1 MPQTHQLAAILFADI
16 VGYTAIMQED
26 ERKAIQFR
34 DKFKKSLESEV
45 ILRGGRVLKYTG
57 DGALCSFDSAVGS
70 IRAAMAVQ
78 LTMQEEPQV
87 PLRIGIHQADVLFED
102 SDVYG
107 DGVNVASRLE
117 SLAIPGGIFI
127 SAKVFDDIKNQT
139 DIKTVSLGRYILKN
153 VKEPV
158 EIYAVSNSGIQV
170 PLKKRLEGKG
180 VKYSRLTDIK
190 NRKYL
195 FTRVVLPVLLAGT
208 LGAIWIP
215 SWIRKQHA
223 SNELLPTIQK
233 LVSENFIPPT
243 AAFDMALEAE
253 KFLPKDSVLIKLWPI
268 LSSTVSI
275 ETQPA
280 GAEVY
285 WKDYDLPE
293 APWRKVGTTPLEK
306 AKFPRGYLRMEFR
319 KIGFQTIEY
328 AGPWAYGRLGPDIT
342 ILKMDS
348 LGSLPQNMVRIPKK
362 ISSMYIVGL
371 EQHGGKEVGEF
382 LIDRYEVTN
391 GQFKAFVDAGGYL
404 NKVYWKNP
412 IYSNGK
418 ELKVESAWALFL
430 DRTGRQGPATWEAGT
445 YPDGQENHPVTGIS
459 WYEAAA
465 YATYVNKQLPT
476 VFHWG
481 LVAETSR
488 TQFIIPLSNFS
499 GKATSAGGSM
509 AGFSTFGIYDLA
521 GNAREWCFNE
531 SNIPGQRFILGGG
544 WNDPTYSFND
554 SYTQSA
560 LDRSIT
566 NGFRC
571 ILELP
576 GDTTLV
582 QLKKMVPI
590 AFRDYRVEKPVDDKT
605 FQIYLN
611 QFAYDKGPLESVLE
625 TKIESEFWQAE
636 KISFNA
642 GYNDERMEA
651 YVYLPKQFQ
660 PPFQTILFFPG
671 SGDIFSK
678 KFNPYNI
685 SLQRI
690 DFILKSGRALVW
702 PIYKGTHERH
712 DDLNSDLQE
721 ETVFYKD
728 HVIMW
733 RKDIGRTIDYLETRK
748 DIQTEKIGFLGW
760 SWGGFIGGIL
770 PAIEKRIKT
779 VVLNVGGMIMT
790 RALPEVDQIN
800 FLPRIR
806 QPVLMLNG
814 KHDMFF
820 PVETSQMPMFDF
832 LGTPKEDKKII
843 IYESGHLVPR
853 TEFVKETLLWFDKYL
868 GPVK

>member
-78 LTMQEEPQV
+78 LTMQEEPRV

-158 EIYAVSNSGIQV
+158 EIYAISNSGIQV

-233 LVSENFIPPT
+233 LVGENFIPPT

-285 WKDYDLPE
+285 WKDYALSD
-293 APWRKVGTTPLEK
+293 ATWRTAGTTPLQN
-306 AKFPRGYLRMEFR
+306 AKFPRGFLRMEFR

-328 AGPWAYGRLGPDIT
+328 AGPWSYGRLGPDIA

-382 LIDRYEVTN
+382 LMDRYEVTN

-430 DRTGRQGPATWEAGT
+430 DRTGRPGPATWEAGT

-465 YATYVNKQLPT
+465 YASYANKQLPT

-488 TQFIIPLSNFS
+488 TQFIVPFSNFS
-499 GKATSAGGSM
+499 GTASSATGSM
-509 AGFSTFGIYDLA
+509 KGFSSFGIYDLA
-521 GNAREWCFNE
+521 GNAREWCYNE
-531 SNIPGQRFILGGG
+531 SNLPGQRFILGGG

-554 SYTQSA
+554 SYTQSS

-611 QFAYDKGPLESVLE
+611 QFVYDKGPLESVLE
-625 TKIESEFWQAE
+625 TKLESDFWHAE

-651 YVYLPKQFQ
+651 YIYLPKQFQ

-678 KFNPYNI
+678 KFNPYNV

-712 DDLNSDLQE
+712 DDLKSDLQE

-820 PVETSQMPMFDF
+820 PVETSQKPMFDF
-832 LGTPKEDKKII
+832 LGTSVEDKKII